1 MRTCV
6 YWCALASSPS
16 DAWLLVSSWQ
26 GGFETAPWLIFK
38 NYLRGFL
45 VIDVLST
52 VPVATV
58 AGNSN
63 LGNSNRLL
71 KTLRLVRLVKL
82 LRIVKV
88 TPFLLFPPSAP

>member
-1 MRTCV
+1 M
-6 YWCALASSPS
+6 
-16 DAWLLVSSWQ
+16 
-26 GGFETAPWLIFK
+26 LIFQR
-38 NYLRGFL
+38 YARGFL

-52 VPVATV
+52 IPLDLCVSFTIQLMDGSSASGTTGV
-58 AGNSN
+58 
-63 LGNSNRLL
+63 GNSNRLL